1 MENSK
6 NNDNEEE
13 KKILK
18 IKSMSYHELFELLKN
33 KNEVNS
39 LYIWEKLNDM
49 IDSNENK
56 NTIKK
61 IFNAIK

>member
-61 IFNAIK
+61 IFNFIK